1 MADTYGDDQNRGC
14 ASPVSSLLS
23 DLLLFWSEDRDM
35 TSKTFDLI
43 VLHKPRICPYET
55 VGSPTQIVCSAC
67 LCLVN
72 LSSKGILV
80 PMRSFVL
87 FPTPNAALLVFWLDW
102 FVCRL
107 FLQMAEVHHQ
117 MARQCAAL

>member
-1 MADTYGDDQNRGC
+1 MADTYGDDQHRGC

-23 DLLLFWSEDRDM
+23 DLLVFWSEDRDM

-43 VLHKPRICPYET
+43 VLHKTRICPYET
-55 VGSPTQIVCSAC
+55 DGSPTQIVCTPC
-67 LCLVN
+67 LCLVK
-72 LSSKGILV
+72 LSTKGILV
-80 PMRSFVL
+80 HMRSFVL

-117 MARQCAAL
+117 MARQCEAL